1 MGADIQVSERVATIR
16 GVKRLTGAP
25 VEAFDIRA
33 AAALVIGALA
43 AEGTTTIAEPQH
55 LRRGYEELET
65 KLSLLGARIGAKLAD
80 PEDFMFTGC

>member
-1 MGADIQVSERVATIR
+1 
-16 GVKRLTGAP
+16 VKRLTGAP

-33 AAALVIGALA
+33 AAALVIGALV